1 MQIIG
6 IISKPQQES
15 ICSVVPE
22 LLRWLKQ
29 HGIEAL
35 CDQETAN
42 CIGPQCPVQTR
53 EELAGR
59 ADMLLVLGGDGTL
72 LAVAR
77 AAGDRQV
84 PILPVNL
91 GSLGFLTSVKLE
103 ELYAVL
109 DEVLE
114 GRHRVSERIQ
124 LQTEVA
130 REGRILQTHHA
141 LNDAVLS
148 KATLARIIEM
158 DLTVESGYVCSYRAD
173 GLIIATPT
181 GSTAYS
187 LSAGG
192 PIVYPTVDAFVITP
206 ICPHS
211 LTNRPLVIP
220 DSMTMDLSFRSG
232 DNAAILTLDGQ
243 VGVEL
248 AGGDHV
254 VIRKAAQRLKLVRP
268 LRKTYFEILRNKLK
282 WGTR

>member
-1 MQIIG
+1 MHTIG
-6 IISKPQQES
+6 IISKPQQDS
-15 ICSVVPE
+15 ICVVVPE
-22 LLRWLKQ
+22 LLTWLKQ
-29 HGIEAL
+29 RGLEAL
-35 CDQETAN
+35 CDQETAE
-42 CIGPQCPVQTR
+42 CIGPRCTAVSR
-53 EELAGR
+53 EELAAR

-91 GSLGFLTSVKLE
+91 GSLGFLTSVKLN

-109 DEVLE
+109 EEVLA

-124 LQTEVA
+124 LQTEVV
-130 REGRILQTHHA
+130 REGKVLQTHHA

-248 AGGDHV
+248 GGGDHV
-254 VIRKAAQRLKLVRP
+254 VIRKAATRLKLVRP

>member
-1 MQIIG
+1 MRTIG

-15 ICSVVPE
+15 IRQIVLP
-22 LLRWLKQ
+22 LLDWLKQ
-29 HGIEAL
+29 RQIGAL
-35 CDQETAN
+35 CDKETVE
-42 CIGPQCPVQTR
+42 CIGPVCPTLSR
-53 EELAGR
+53 EELTVR

-77 AAGDRQV
+77 AAGDRDV

-91 GSLGFLTSVKLE
+91 GSLGFLTSVKLD

-109 DEVLE
+109 EEVLA
-114 GRHRVSERIQ
+114 GKHRISERIQ
-124 LQTEVA
+124 LGTEVV
-130 REGRILQTHHA
+130 RGGKTLESNRA

-148 KATLARIIEM
+148 KATLARII
-158 DLTVESGYVCSYRAD
+158 DLELSIDGRYVCSYRAD

-192 PIVYPTVDAFVITP
+192 PIVYPTVAAFLITP

-211 LTNRPLVIP
+211 LTNRPLVVP
-220 DSMTMDLSFRSG
+220 DSMTLELGFQAG
-232 DNAAILTLDGQ
+232 DNAAFLTLDGQ
-243 VGVEL
+243 IGVEL
-248 AGGDHV
+248 QGSDRV
-254 VIRKAAQRLKLVRP
+254 VIRKAATRLKLVRP

-282 WGTR
+282 WGER